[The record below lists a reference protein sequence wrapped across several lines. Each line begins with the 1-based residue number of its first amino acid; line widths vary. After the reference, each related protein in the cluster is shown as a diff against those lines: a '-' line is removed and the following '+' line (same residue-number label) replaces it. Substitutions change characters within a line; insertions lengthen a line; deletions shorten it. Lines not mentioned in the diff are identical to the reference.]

1 MVNWSPSVV
10 EKFKQPNV
18 VDKPDGL
25 EGRYFEAHVEQVK
38 SFCVRHQHSNP
49 DELQRS
55 FLTALLRSLD
65 NEHVGKYSGYHSYAT
80 YTKGYSDPETIRL
93 AYM

>member
-1 MVNWSPSVV
+1 MVNWAPSVV

-25 EGRYFEAHVEQVK
+25 ERKYFEEHVELVK
-38 SFCVRHQHSNP
+38 SFLVHHRHSQFA
-49 DELQRS
+49 EGQKS
-55 FLTALLRSLD
+55 FLIALLRSLD
-65 NEHVGKYSGYHSYAT
+65 DEHVGKYSGFHSYAT
-80 YTKGYSDPETIRL
+80 YKNGYSDPETVRL

>member
-1 MVNWSPSVV
+1 MVNWTSSVV
-10 EKFKQPNV
+10 ERFKQPNV

-25 EGRYFEAHVEQVK
+25 EGKNFEGHIEHVS
-38 SFCVRHQHSNP
+38 SFYADHQNSTP
-49 DELQRS
+49 EKVQSS

-65 NEHVGKYSGYHSYAT
+65 NEHVGQYSVYHDYAT
-80 YTKGYSDPETIRL
+80 YTKGYSHPETIRL